1 VRLDGDIDAAY
12 RQATW
17 KIEELVGRLAQPLTA
32 LPYRRDG
39 DSASATQREVCSNMA
54 REEYEAKVKRIK
66 EYIVD
71 GDCIQVVFSQRFSR
85 PTPAHAFDIYRAL
98 RTVNPSPYMF
108 YLDLAGCQVVGAS
121 PEMLVRVEGRHVELH
136 PIAGSRP
143 RGADEAEDAVLLEA
157 LNSSEQVRAEH
168 AELVGQVRRDVARVC
183 EYGTVRVPRYMEVDR
198 YSHVMQMVSTVEG
211 QLDPGHDRFDALAA
225 CMPGGSVTGVP
236 KRRAM
241 QVIDDLE
248 PDGRGIYAGAIGYL
262 DVAGN
267 LDFCTAI
274 RTIAIRDGR
283 ASMQAGAP
291 IGAETDPD
299 DAFRETSA
307 KTEALRRALV
317 RAHDLT

>member
-1 VRLDGDIDAAY
+1 MPAAEALPTHENMDRAAYETAVSRAKAAMAGGDLAQVVLSRRLDTGI
-12 RQATW
+12 
-17 KIEELVGRLAQPLTA
+17 
-32 LPYRRDG
+32 
-39 DSASATQREVCSNMA
+39 S
-54 REEYEAKVKRIK
+54 
-66 EYIVD
+66 VD
-71 GDCIQVVFSQRFSR
+71 PFSV
-85 PTPAHAFDIYRAL
+85 YRAL
-98 RTVNPSPYMF
+98 RHEHPSPYMYF
-108 YLDLAGCQVVGAS
+108 IRMGSSAIVGAS